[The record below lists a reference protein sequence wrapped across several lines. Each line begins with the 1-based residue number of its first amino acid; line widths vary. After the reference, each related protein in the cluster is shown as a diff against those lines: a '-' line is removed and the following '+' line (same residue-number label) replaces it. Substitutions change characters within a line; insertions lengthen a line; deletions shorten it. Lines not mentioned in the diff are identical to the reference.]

1 MVSKIFECLVCDFIQ
16 QLRLAPQ
23 VKCEIIFTFSFFIIF
38 LTGLISLKA
47 YLTSLYMFKDFHNHI
62 DYNEFNELKY
72 IEINLENRELQLQN
86 KFQEYALIFIK
97 LFKNIYNNYNLYK
110 NVNINND
117 HIKCDDNESEKH
129 ICNNNEQNI
138 NDNQEIYKKIYTTF
152 DYLLEIYLKNIFNHT
167 NIFHSNIIEKK
178 DLQSHIIFINFTLGS
193 LYYYPGDNSL
203 KKIENEEF
211 NTIKSY
217 SIQKIIKN
225 VKSILSFNE
234 LFPNNTKGFSNLYYL
249 PLFQEF
255 SKKFQFY
262 KDEKILTKIS
272 SIIFELKD
280 DNFNINELSSKIE
293 CIVFVI
299 SKLSITDLIYN
310 DIMKRTSGLTILK
323 TNYLYPYK
331 LKNEQYCRIVENLG
345 KYNDLFKN
353 ETKNYN
359 YIDNCFKQNT
369 ISKYSKYEDLKE
381 ITFLQE
387 FMSNFNL
394 FNRLEINNEKSSDL
408 HNKTDIDIIIN
419 GYEEKLI
426 KEEITSYNQT
436 INKIISINN
445 EDFKVSK
452 SICPINSY
460 SLLEY
465 YYPINKISLN
475 FLIKNEG
482 FAKYIQ
488 DEIKITMYAKFINI
502 LIPHFIILTILIFI
516 IWIILTYFS
525 KQLNNPVQKLNDPSF
540 LTGQINQKENVK
552 KYKNKETNIDEFK
565 ELIRLINEMVKGDI
579 DLKQVHTKK
588 EEFGYKLDIEK
599 FNKEFEKNKIYNIIV
614 KRDEIENILEEG
626 NYSSQII
633 KQDIENIKKD
643 KYVKKS
649 LLFNNATQ
657 FKEEFENENE
667 EDKKLFSNINIKNIK
682 NEKKKKEIIS
692 SDRTIKTEKFEKLF
706 KNNNTLQ
713 NRNSLIY
720 YYFKKEYFP
729 SWYSHHH
736 FKEEKDEKKDNKRDI
751 TMQNI
756 SSDKNINEKE
766 FIDNNDIINNN
777 NLNFVFFK
785 NINKNNIKENINK
798 KEKNKELNEEIE
810 DVKIENK
817 KKENEEIE
825 SDENES
831 EKEDDIYEE
840 IDTSKKNLP
849 NQN

>member
-23 VKCEIIFTFSFFIIF
+23 VKCEIIFTYCFFIIF
-38 LTGLISLKA
+38 LTGLISLNA

-86 KFQEYALIFIK
+86 KFQDFALISIK
-97 LFKNIYNNYNLYK
+97 LFKNIFNSKILNPNT
-110 NVNINND
+110 NNINN
-117 HIKCDDNESEKH
+117 IFNCIDNDSWKYICYNTIES
-129 ICNNNEQNI
+129 NVDNT
-138 NDNQEIYKKIYTTF
+138 NDNVFY
-152 DYLLEIYLKNIFNHT
+152 YLLNIYFNKIFIQN
-167 NIFHSNIIEKK
+167 NIFHSNITEKK
-178 DLQSHIIFINFTLGS
+178 ELHSHIIFIFFEKKST
-193 LYYYPGDNSL
+193 YYYPADN
-203 KKIENEEF
+203 KIKEITDYDN
-211 NTIKSY
+211 IKQY
-217 SIQKIIKN
+217 VKREIIKN
-225 VKSILSFNE
+225 VKSISSFTE
-234 LFPNNTKGFSNLYYL
+234 LFPNNINKYNNIYYL
-249 PLFQEF
+249 PLFQECPNDF
-255 SKKFQFY
+255 PIHY
-262 KDEKILTKIS
+262 KNDNNKPKIS
-272 SIIFELKD
+272 SIIFELD
-280 DNFNINELSSKIE
+280 DNEFNIDNFDSKMKYV
-293 CIVFVI
+293 VFVI
-299 SKLSITDLIYN
+299 SKLSVTDIIYN
-310 DIMKRTSGLTILK
+310 DIMNRTSGLTILK
-323 TNYLYPYK
+323 SDYLYPYK
-331 LKNEQYCRIVENLG
+331 LKNKEYCKIIKKLG
-345 KYNDLFKN
+345 KYKYLSNIIN
-353 ETKNYN
+353 NNNYN
-359 YIDNCFKQNT
+359 NEPKYIDECFSEKT
-369 ISKYSKYEDLKE
+369 ISKYKKYKDLKE

-394 FNRLEINNEKSSDL
+394 FNRKEITNEKSPDEY
-408 HNKTDIDIIIN
+408 NKTLKKIIN
-419 GYEEKLI
+419 GNEEKLI
-426 KEEITSYNQT
+426 KEELTSYT
-436 INKIISINN
+436 KIINKIISINN
-445 EDFKVSK
+445 KDFKVTK
-452 SICPINSY
+452 SFSPINSF

-465 YYPINKISLN
+465 YYPINNIYLN
-475 FLIKNEG
+475 FLFKNEG
-482 FAKYIQ
+482 FAKYVQ
-488 DEIKITMYAKFINI
+488 NELKITMYAKFINI
-502 LIPHFIILTILIFI
+502 LIPHFIIISILIFVT
-516 IWIILTYFS
+516 WIILTYFS

-540 LTGQINQKENVK
+540 ITGQINQEENIK

-588 EEFGYKLDIEK
+588 EEIGYKLDIEK

-614 KRDEIENILEEG
+614 KKDEIENILEEG
-626 NYSSQII
+626 NYSSKII
-633 KQDIENIKKD
+633 KQNIENIKKD

-649 LLFNNATQ
+649 LLFNSAIE
-657 FKEEFENENE
+657 FKENLENENE
-667 EDKKLFSNINIKNIK
+667 EKKKLFNINIKNIK
-682 NEKKKKEIIS
+682 NEKKKKELIN
-692 SDRTIKTEKFEKLF
+692 SDRTTKSDKLEKLF

-736 FKEEKDEKKDNKRDI
+736 FKEEKDEKKDIKRDI

-785 NINKNNIKENINK
+785 NINKNNIKENININD
-798 KEKNKELNEEIE
+798 KNKELNEENE